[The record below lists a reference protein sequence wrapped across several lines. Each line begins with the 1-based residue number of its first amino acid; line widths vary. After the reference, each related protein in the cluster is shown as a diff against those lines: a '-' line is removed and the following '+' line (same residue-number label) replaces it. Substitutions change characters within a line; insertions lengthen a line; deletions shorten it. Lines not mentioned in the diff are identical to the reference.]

1 MMLLEESSL
10 CLLLWLSYAPLHEIT
25 SCSLVGPLAHFLS
38 STTRC
43 KAHKI
48 EWVREK
54 GEEINKIVL

>member
-1 MMLLEESSL
+1 M
-10 CLLLWLSYAPLHEIT
+10 LWLSYAPLHEIT

-54 GEEINKIVL
+54 GEETLWVSYNQQNKKEIK